1 MVGCSTV
8 LFDGGVSVVLLLQVF
23 DEDDWDTDGTEVVD
37 VDDGAGTVVSGGTVV
52 VGFGTVVVGC
62 GTVVVGCGTTL
73 AGFSDHNW

>member
-8 LFDGGVSVVLLLQVF
+8 SFDGGVSVVLLLQVF
-23 DEDDWDTDGTEVVD
+23 DEDDWDTDGTNVID
-37 VDDGAGTVVSGGTVV
+37 VDDGAGMIVSG
-52 VGFGTVVVGC
+52 GTVVVGC